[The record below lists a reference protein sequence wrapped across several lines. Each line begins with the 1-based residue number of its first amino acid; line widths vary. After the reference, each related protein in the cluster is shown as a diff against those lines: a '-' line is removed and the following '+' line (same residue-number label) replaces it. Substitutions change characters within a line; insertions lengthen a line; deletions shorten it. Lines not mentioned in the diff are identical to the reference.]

1 VQPVDLT
8 TLRAICAELRSHW
21 LPARLEQVYQRDR
34 HTLALGLR
42 TLQHRGWLTVSWH
55 PQAARLCIDEAPPR
69 TPDTF
74 TFSQQLRHQLNG
86 LALVA
91 IEAIAPWERALD
103 LQFARR
109 PGDPPLWHL
118 YVEVMNKYSNVIL
131 TTAEG
136 QIVTVAHQVSA
147 QQSSVR
153 PLLTGQPYEFPPA
166 LTETIPNPEEP
177 FEAWKERLILV
188 PKPLRKVLQE
198 NYRGMS
204 STLIRGM
211 GDRTT
216 VNPDMP
222 TDQLSEGDWTRL
234 YGAWQEWLHA
244 LETEAFQPGWTES
257 GYTVL
262 GWGMTAAAPDMQTVI
277 STYYREQLNR
287 REFEQLRHQLEQ
299 RLISLL
305 RKLYVK
311 ANDFRSRLS
320 QSEQADRFKD
330 QADLLMAHLHEWQVG
345 MKAITLTDFA
355 TEEPVTISLD
365 PEKNAVQNAQA
376 FYKKHQKL
384 KRSRQAIEP
393 LLQEVQGEID
403 YLEQVQVAIAQF
415 QQYTAPDDLDSLVEI
430 REELVQQGYMEAA
443 EGRRGQT
450 TEETVSFRRYRTPN
464 GFEVWV
470 GRNNRQ
476 NDQLTFRLA
485 TDYDLWFHSQE
496 IPGSHVLLRLPAGAA
511 PEDADLQFTANVAA
525 FHSRA
530 AQSEQVPVV
539 YTAPR
544 YVFKPKGAKP
554 GMALYK
560 QETVIWGEPQQA
572 GKYSLEMDN

>member
-1 VQPVDLT
+1 MQPVDFT
-8 TLRAICAELRSHW
+8 TLRAICADLRSHW

-42 TLQHRGWLTVSWH
+42 TLNQRGWLTVSWH

-86 LALVA
+86 LALVS

-131 TTAEG
+131 TTADG

-153 PLLTGQPYEFPPA
+153 PLQTGQPYEFPPA
-166 LTETIPNPEEP
+166 LTETIPNTAESL
-177 FEAWKERLILV
+177 ASWRERLALV
-188 PKPLRKVLQE
+188 PKPLRRALQE

-204 STLIRGM
+204 SVLIRGM
-211 GDRTT
+211 GDRTQI
-216 VNPDMP
+216 NPEQP
-222 TDQLSEGDWTRL
+222 TDQFSDAEWSRL
-234 YGAWQEWLHA
+234 YEAWQEWLHA
-244 LETEAFQPGWTES
+244 LETESFQPGWTS
-257 GYTVL
+257 AGYTVL
-262 GWGMTAAAPDMQTVI
+262 GWGMTAAAADLQTVI

-299 RLISLL
+299 RLLSLL
-305 RKLYVK
+305 KKLYVK
-311 ANDFRSRLS
+311 ADDFKSRLS
-320 QSEQADRFKD
+320 QSDQADRFKER
-330 QADLLMAHLHEWQVG
+330 ADLLMANLHEWQVG
-345 MKAITLTDFA
+345 MNTITLSDFA
-355 TEEPVTISLD
+355 TGEPVTIPLD

-393 LLQEVQGEID
+393 LLQDVQSEIA
-403 YLEQVQVAIAQF
+403 YLEQIQVAIAQF
-415 QQYTAPDDLDSLVEI
+415 QHYTAPDDLDSLLEI
-430 REELVQQGYMEAA
+430 REELIQQNYMEATD
-443 EGRRGQT
+443 GRRT
-450 TEETVSFRRYRTPN
+450 STPEETTSFRRYQTPN
-464 GFEVWV
+464 GYEVWV

-511 PEDADLQFTANVAA
+511 PDDADLQFTANIAA
-525 FHSRA
+525 YHSRA

-560 QETVIWGEPQQA
+560 QETIIWGEPQRVVESVV
-572 GKYSLEMDN
+572 GEEE